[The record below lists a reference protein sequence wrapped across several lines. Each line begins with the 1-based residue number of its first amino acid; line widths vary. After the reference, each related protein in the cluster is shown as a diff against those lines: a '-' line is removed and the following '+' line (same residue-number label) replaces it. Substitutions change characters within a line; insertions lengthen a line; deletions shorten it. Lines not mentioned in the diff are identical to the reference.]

1 MWQSNFGGYLWQV
14 ADKKSKTEY
23 CHIASGSFVILICG
37 LIVPRL
43 MIGNFGSEV
52 YGATASIAQFLSY
65 ITLLE
70 GGIGGVARAALYKP
84 LADNDT
90 LAISKVQSEIQRF
103 FRIVGYLFTVYVLI
117 IASSFKYISHTDAI
131 DWVTSFLL
139 VLAISISTFG
149 QYFVG
154 ISNAVLLQAAQKTYI
169 PQLLN
174 SLTVILNTIA
184 TVVLVK
190 LNCNIIT
197 VKLVS
202 SCIFVLRP
210 VGLWIYVKRS
220 YKLVPCKKTEEI
232 QLKQKWVGLGQHL
245 AYYLHSHT
253 DIAVLTIFADLKAV
267 AVYSV
272 YNMVVAH
279 MQNLAASFS
288 TGMEALFGDML
299 AKEEHEKLHKTFSYY
314 ETLIS
319 VVSITL
325 FSVCAVLIVPFVR
338 IYTQG
343 VADANYIQPLFG
355 FLMIL
360 AAVLYCLRI
369 PYHSVVIAAGR
380 FKQTSWAAYG
390 EAVINIVLSMLLVNW
405 LGLSGVIIATVTAT
419 AFRFVFYVIYLSRN
433 IIRRSVWLFVKRMC
447 VNTAAFFAVFVVG
460 SFAVAKLEM
469 SNYLQWALGG
479 AIVTA
484 IAMAIVL
491 LLNLIVY
498 RNDLK
503 QIRRR
508 KK

>member
-1 MWQSNFGGYLWQV
+1 MAESRQ
-14 ADKKSKTEY
+14 KKAKLN
-23 CHIASGSFVILICG
+23 IATSLLSQFVTLICG

-43 MIGNFGSEV
+43 MIGTFGSEV

-84 LADNDT
+84 LADNDI

-103 FRIVGYLFTVYVLI
+103 FRVVGYFFTVYVLI
-117 IASSFKYISHTDAI
+117 IAVSFKYIAHTDVL
-131 DWVTSFLL
+131 DWTTSFLL
-139 VLAISISTFG
+139 VLVISISTFG
-149 QYFVG
+149 QYFIG

-174 SLTVILNTIA
+174 SLTVILNTIG

-202 SCIFVLRP
+202 SCIFILRP

-220 YKLVPCKKTEEI
+220 YKLMPCKKTEEI

-245 AYYLHSHT
+245 AFYLHSHT

-267 AVYSV
+267 AIYSV

-299 AKEEHEKLHKTFSYY
+299 AKEEYEKLHKTFSYY

-369 PYHSVVIAAGR
+369 PYHSVVIAAGH

-390 EAVINIVLSMLLVNW
+390 EAAVNIVLSVVLVNW
-405 LGLSGVIIATVTAT
+405 LGLCGVIIATVVAT
-419 AFRFVFYVIYLSRN
+419 AFRFGYYVIYLSRN
-433 IIRRSVWLFVKRMC
+433 IIKRSVWLFVKRES
-447 VNTAAFFAVFVVG
+447 VNVAAFIATFIVG

-469 SNYLQWALGG
+469 GNYLQWAIGG
-479 AIVTA
+479 VTVTVIALAIVSA
-484 IAMAIVL
+484 
-491 LLNLIVY
+491 LNIIVY
-498 RNDLK
+498 GNDLK
-503 QIRRR
+503 HIRQR
-508 KK
+508 KKKTVE